1 MRGNVTTGKFVTSSH
16 RSSRFLSRQNLSA
29 AFFADRPFGSTNS
42 LMRGPLSEFLLN
54 REDNMTTRFSFLRF
68 AAVNAVLLIAVGFV
82 GADEGYRKTLLQWS
96 YGTSFEG
103 GPDVYE
109 PLVTDRPDFTEASV
123 TVGYGV
129 MQLETGYTFIYDREG
144 NERTRAHSFPET
156 LLRVGVLAEWLELRV
171 DWNYLDEQTEIG
183 SFKESVSGA
192 EDLGLGVK
200 IALTPQEKILPE
212 TAIIF
217 QMTVPSGGSEITA
230 DEVLPGFN
238 YLYGWDIT
246 DQLST
251 GASTG
256 INGAI
261 DDITLDSYSQINQSW
276 TINYSWTDRVT
287 SYTEWFVLIPTSADT
302 NPTENYFNGGLTV
315 LFNDDL
321 QWDIRAGVGLNAEAD
336 DFFAGSGL
344 SFRYW

>member
-1 MRGNVTTGKFVTSSH
+1 M
-16 RSSRFLSRQNLSA
+16 SA
-29 AFFADRPFGSTNS
+29 PGLADAG
-42 LMRGPLSEFLLN
+42 
-54 REDNMTTRFSFLRF
+54 
-68 AAVNAVLLIAVGFV
+68 
-82 GADEGYRKTLLQWS
+82 EGYRKTLMQWS

-103 GPDVYE
+103 GPNVYE

-144 NERTRAHSFPET
+144 NERTRAHSFPEA
-156 LLRVGVLAEWLELRV
+156 LLRVGVLAEWLELRI
-171 DWNYLDEQTEIG
+171 DWNYLAEQSEIG
-183 SFKESVSGA
+183 GAEDSISGA
-192 EDLGLGVK
+192 EDLGLGLK

-212 TAIIF
+212 TAVVL
-217 QMTVPSGGSEITA
+217 QMTVPSGGSEVTA

-238 YLYGWDIT
+238 YLYGWDIN
-246 DQLST
+246 DQWST
-251 GASTG
+251 GGSTG

-261 DDITLDSYSQINQSW
+261 DDITLDSFSQINQSL
-276 TINYSWTDRVT
+276 TVGYSWTDRIG
-287 SYTEWFVLIPTSADT
+287 SYAEWFALISASADT
-302 NPTENYFNGGLTV
+302 NPTENYFNGGFTV

>member
-1 MRGNVTTGKFVTSSH
+1 MFIRIPV
-16 RSSRFLSRQNLSA
+16 
-29 AFFADRPFGSTNS
+29 
-42 LMRGPLSEFLLN
+42 
-54 REDNMTTRFSFLRF
+54 LRF
-68 AAVNAVLLIAVGFV
+68 VAALAVLATSIESALA
-82 GADEGYRKTLLQWS
+82 AEGYRKTLMQWS

-129 MQLETGYTFIYDREG
+129 IQLETGYTYIYDSEG
-144 NERTRAHSFPET
+144 NERTRTHSFPES
-156 LLRVGVLAEWLELRV
+156 LLRMGVVAEWLELRF
-171 DWNYLDEQTEIG
+171 DWNYLDEHTQIG
-183 SFKESVSGA
+183 GFEDSVSGA
-192 EDLGLGVK
+192 EDLGLGIK
-200 IALTPQEKILPE
+200 LALTPQEKILPE

-238 YLYGWDIT
+238 YLYGWDVT
-246 DQLST
+246 EKLST

-276 TINYSWTDRVT
+276 TVNYSWTDRIT

-302 NPTENYFNGGLTV
+302 NHTENYFNGGFTY
-315 LFNDDL
+315 LFNNDL
-321 QWDIRAGVGLNAEAD
+321 QWDIRAGVGLNSAAD

>member
-1 MRGNVTTGKFVTSSH
+1 MISH
-16 RSSRFLSRQNLSA
+16 L
-29 AFFADRPFGSTNS
+29 
-42 LMRGPLSEFLLN
+42 PLV
-54 REDNMTTRFSFLRF
+54 RF
-68 AAVNAVLLIAVGFV
+68 AAVVAIFAVATPVAV
-82 GADEGYRKTLLQWS
+82 AEEGYRKTLMQWS

-129 MQLETGYTFIYDREG
+129 LQLETGYTFTYDSEG
-144 NERTRAHSFPET
+144 NERTRSHSFPES
-156 LLRVGVLAEWLELRV
+156 LLRVGVLAEWLELRL

-183 SFKESVSGA
+183 SVEDSVSGA
-192 EDLGLGVK
+192 EDLGLGIK

-212 TAIIF
+212 TAIIL
-217 QMTVPSGGSEITA
+217 QMTVPSGSSDLTA

-238 YLYGWDIT
+238 YLYGWDIN
-246 DQLST
+246 DEWST
-251 GASTG
+251 GGSTG

-261 DDITLDSYSQINQSW
+261 DDETFDSYSEVSQSW
-276 TINYSWTDRVT
+276 TVGYSWSDRIG
-287 SYTEWFVLIPTSADT
+287 SYAEWFVFIPTSADT
-302 NPTENYFNGGLTV
+302 NHTENYFNGGFTV

-321 QWDIRAGVGLNAEAD
+321 QWDIRAGVGLNSAAD
-336 DFFAGSGL
+336 DFFTGTGL